1 MRHLIIA
8 ASLCVFTSAT
18 TSLSQQSSFSVKL
31 STKADV
37 FKRRE
42 TVQIFIHTSKT
53 SHSLLV
59 FGETGPLCD
68 YHIEVRG
75 VDGRPARMTKE
86 AAPISCDEG
95 RSLNRNIT
103 VRLLPGESNEDS
115 CELSSLY
122 DMLASGVYLVRV
134 GKTIKTPLGSETDY
148 SDLFPIRV
156 GDPE

>member
-1 MRHLIIA
+1 MRHRVITASFCLFASA
-8 ASLCVFTSAT
+8 A
-18 TSLSQQSSFSVKL
+18 TSLGQQSSFSVKL

-37 FKRRE
+37 FRRGE
-42 TVQIFIHTSKT
+42 PVRVLIHISNI
-53 SHSLLV
+53 SRSLLV

-68 YHIEVRG
+68 YHFEVRG
-75 VDGRPARMTKE
+75 VDGGPAKMTME
-86 AAPISCDEG
+86 AALSSCDEVT
-95 RSLNRNIT
+95 SLDRNIS
-103 VRLLPGESNEDS
+103 VRLLPGESNKDS

-134 GKTIKTPLGSETDY
+134 GKTIKTPSGSETVY